1 MKNNKGI
8 TLVEIIVSVV
18 LIAIVVIFI
27 FNLMVTVKNI
37 NDNSNESSTNIINKN
52 IIISKIQ
59 KDFNDRIL
67 KGISNCTDDEKGT
80 HMASGYKNYTHYC
93 IKFTYATGT
102 PGYLLY
108 YTYDNS
114 KTKETYNI
122 IGYIYNSGNSDDK
135 VLRQSLIT
143 PVKNDNVNVSV
154 KKNCTNNGEGVQDV
168 CSINVV
174 MPVYESD
181 TSSYDINLNYIYK
194 VTDKYNVD
202 VNYTSDV
209 TTTLGYI
216 YK

>member
-59 KDFNDRIL
+59 KDFNEKIL
-67 KGISNCTDDEKGT
+67 KGISNCTKYEKDT
-80 HMASGYKNYTHYC
+80 HMAAGYSTHYC
-93 IKFTYATGT
+93 IKFTYATEF

-108 YTYDNS
+108 YTYVNS
-114 KTKETYNI
+114 NTKETYNI
-122 IGYIYNSGNSDDK
+122 IGYIYNSGNSNDK
-135 VLRQSLIT
+135 VLRQSLIA
-143 PVKNDNVNVSV
+143 PVKNENVSV
-154 KKNCTNNGEGVQDV
+154 KKNCTNNGGGAQDV

-202 VNYTSDV
+202 VKYTSDV